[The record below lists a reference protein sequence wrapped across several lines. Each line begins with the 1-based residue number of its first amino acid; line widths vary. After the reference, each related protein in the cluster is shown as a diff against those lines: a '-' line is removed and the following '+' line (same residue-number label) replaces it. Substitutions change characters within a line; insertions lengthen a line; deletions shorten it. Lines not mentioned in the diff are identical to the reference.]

1 MNLHKFVRTVPD
13 FPKDGILFRDI
24 TPLLADIE
32 AFNFAID
39 NMVLLSKQF
48 RPDIIAGIES
58 RGFLFG
64 APISLRLG
72 LPFVPIRKEGK
83 LPFEKKTARYDLEYG
98 DDMLEIHVDAFQPG
112 QKVLVVDDL
121 IATGGTLEASSRLVE
136 SLNAEVVGLC
146 VLIELSGFGAK
157 EFLSGRKVVSVLRF

>member
-1 MNLHKFVRTVPD
+1 MNLHKFIRTVPD

-39 NMVLLSKQF
+39 KMVLLSKQF
-48 RPDIIAGIES
+48 RPDVIAGIES

-64 APISLRLG
+64 SPISLKLG
-72 LPFVPIRKEGK
+72 LPFVPIRKGGK
-83 LPFEKKTARYDLEYG
+83 LPFEKKTVRYDLEYG
-98 DDMLEIHVDAFQPG
+98 DDSLEIHVDAFQPG
-112 QKVLVVDDL
+112 QKVLIVDDL

-136 SLNAEVVGLC
+136 SLNAEVVGIC
-146 VLIELSGFGAK
+146 VLIGLSGFGSK
-157 EFLSGRKVVSVLRF
+157 EFLSGRKVLSVLRF